1 MAAHIKNVSVITI
14 EIDLDPVPG
23 WGNNPEDHK
32 MMLERYL
39 NETVPHYNPKI
50 TSVHRSKRLKEDIS

>member
-1 MAAHIKNVSVITI
+1 MAAHIKNVSVIII
-14 EIDLDPVPG
+14 EIDLDPVSG

-39 NETVPHYNPKI
+39 NETIPHYNFKI
-50 TSVHRSKRLKEDIS
+50 TSVHRSKRFKEDIS